1 MVEFIILQHVGLS
14 AKTNI
19 MVHTKADTASCISTS
34 LRVSQIS
41 ESVRAFVTSRLSRIE
56 PCHRKGSCVTMLKNQ
71 LILHSFKRG
80 NNAPHRITKLF
91 LGDGRNIDTVDE
103 DLPGDE
109 VLVDAS
115 EQRKYSR

>member
-1 MVEFIILQHVGLS
+1 
-14 AKTNI
+14 
-19 MVHTKADTASCISTS
+19 
-34 LRVSQIS
+34 
-41 ESVRAFVTSRLSRIE
+41 
-56 PCHRKGSCVTMLKNQ
+56 MLKNQ